1 MPAQVQP
8 VAAPELDTLLR
19 DMTNIIDR
27 LDEAGLTAAA
37 ARMAM
42 AIDAYQEERRPAGFK
57 WRKIGERSGECG

>member
-1 MPAQVQP
+1 MPEHFQP
-8 VAAPELDTLLR
+8 ASSCSVDALLR

-42 AIDAYQEERRPAGFK
+42 AIDAYEEELRPEGFK
-57 WRKIGERSGECG
+57 WRKLGVETGECG